1 MKISAHNKLKIQ
13 PMGPLNGLNRFR
25 TLFIFLMSLSIGAF
39 LLTAFLWYQNVD
51 INSLKAMPAIIIL
64 IMLASLAA
72 GIFSSRK
79 YISNVFETL
88 IERKH
93 QYSLEKLREFS
104 TTVESLT
111 DLNQIAPSLIKM
123 VHMTLKCPTI
133 ILLAP
138 ERHGRSTWSSWE
150 LQDNFTTT
158 HSADWPAEWLQ
169 DISLPYESYTSE
181 SLISENITGLAK
193 WFDGPPDSREI
204 INEDISHLIPLRSG
218 SELVGLLMLGPK
230 TDQRLITDQNLK
242 PVIQA
247 CWASATVIHKILLN
261 EAIRL
266 QSEQLKENRSLL
278 LHSGQ
283 LASVGTLA
291 AVAVHEVNNPNF
303 VISGMSEMILA
314 NPEKHLRTP
323 EALQYVGTISEMSE
337 RISQIVQ
344 SLLIYSYNEQDARI
358 VDLNE
363 LGDSALNL
371 ARHKLDTQNIEVQRV
386 YYRNLPTIRVV
397 PNHMQ
402 QVLLNLI
409 INAADAMDVGKVIT
423 LTTGISDNRVW
434 LSCSDTGKGISEE
447 NLVHIFDPFFTTKP
461 PGEGTGLGLHLAR
474 TTLDECGGN
483 ISVVSK
489 EGIGSTF
496 TIDFPIPEDH
506 VAPVA
511 THERSTADL
520 QTLHI

>member
-1 MKISAHNKLKIQ
+1 
-13 PMGPLNGLNRFR
+13 
-25 TLFIFLMSLSIGAF
+25 
-39 LLTAFLWYQNVD
+39 
-51 INSLKAMPAIIIL
+51 
-64 IMLASLAA
+64 
-72 GIFSSRK
+72 
-79 YISNVFETL
+79 
-88 IERKH
+88 
-93 QYSLEKLREFS
+93 
-104 TTVESLT
+104 
-111 DLNQIAPSLIKM
+111 
-123 VHMTLKCPTI
+123 
-133 ILLAP
+133 
-138 ERHGRSTWSSWE
+138 
-150 LQDNFTTT
+150 
-158 HSADWPAEWLQ
+158 
-169 DISLPYESYTSE
+169 
-181 SLISENITGLAK
+181 LISENITGLAR

-204 INEDISHLIPLRSG
+204 IKQDISHLIPLRSG

-230 TDQRLITDQNLK
+230 TDQGLITDQNLK
-242 PVIQA
+242 SVIQA

-261 EAIRL
+261 EEIRL
-266 QSEQLKENRSLL
+266 QSEQLRENRTLL

-371 ARHKLDTQNIEVQRV
+371 ARHKLNTQNIEVERV
-386 YYRNLPTIRVV
+386 YDRDLPTIKVV

-409 INAADAMDVGKVIT
+409 INAADAMDMEKLIT

-447 NLVHIFDPFFTTKP
+447 HLVHIFDPFFTTKP

-474 TTLDECGGN
+474 TT
-483 ISVVSK
+483 
-489 EGIGSTF
+489 
-496 TIDFPIPEDH
+496 
-506 VAPVA
+506 
-511 THERSTADL
+511 
-520 QTLHI
+520 